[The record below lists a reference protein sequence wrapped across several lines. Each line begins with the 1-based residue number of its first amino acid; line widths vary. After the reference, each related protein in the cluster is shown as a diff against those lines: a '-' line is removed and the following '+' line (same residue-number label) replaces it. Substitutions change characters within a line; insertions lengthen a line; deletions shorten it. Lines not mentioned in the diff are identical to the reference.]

1 MARPSKAAPIDYG
14 KPRTLT
20 HGLLERAA
28 CPPDARF
35 VLVKDAGTKGL
46 RLRVTQAGG
55 KFWQFETRLRGKLIT
70 RSLGEWPALSITEAQ
85 TKARTL
91 RNMTAQG
98 VDPREAERQAQA
110 ERAERERQ
118 RAESERLRTL
128 TVADAWPAY
137 IEARREHWA
146 ALSLR
151 DNLNAARAGGEPKK
165 RGKGT
170 TTAGPLH
177 GFMSMRFVELT
188 PDAVQAWA
196 EREGKE
202 RPTRARLALRLFRAF
217 LNWCKTDARF
227 SAAVSDTNPATSGKA
242 REKLGKAKPKTDAL
256 LREQLPAWFAAVGS
270 MGNATI
276 SAYLQCLLLTGA
288 RPGELLGL
296 RWGGVNEQWRGLSIR
311 DKDESKGGK
320 DGTREIPL
328 TPYVHHLIAG
338 LPRRGPFV
346 FAGTRGDQPMSIP
359 TRANAAA
366 CAVAGVDVTLHG
378 LRRSFGSLAEWLEL
392 PAGVVAQI
400 QGHKPSATAE
410 KHYRVRPLDLLRL
423 HHERFEAWILE
434 QAGVKFIA
442 SKKPGKLRAVGS
454 AAK

>member
-1 MARPSKAAPIDYG
+1 MARPSKAAPIDYS

-35 VLVKDAGTKGL
+35 VLVKDADAKGL

-70 RSLGEWPALSITEAQ
+70 RALGEWPAMPITEAQ

-98 VDPREAERQAQA
+98 VDPREAERQVQA

-118 RAESERLRTL
+118 RAKSERLHAL
-128 TVADAWPAY
+128 TVADAWADY
-137 IEARREHWA
+137 IEARRPYWA

-177 GFMSMRFVELT
+177 VFMTMRMVELT
-188 PDAVQAWA
+188 PDTVQAWA

-217 LNWCKTDARF
+217 LTWCKGRPDYAELLPEQ
-227 SAAVSDTNPATSGKA
+227 NPATTRSA
-242 REKLGKAKPKTDAL
+242 REALGKAKPKTDAL
-256 LREQLPAWFAAVGS
+256 MREQLAAWFAAVRS

-296 RWGGVNEQWRGLSIR
+296 RWEDVNEQWHGLTIR
-311 DKDESKGGK
+311 DKDESKGGI
-320 DGTREIPL
+320 DGTRVVPL
-328 TPYVHHLIAG
+328 TPYAHGLIAG

-346 FAGTRGDQPMSIP
+346 FAGTRGDKPMSIP

-410 KHYRVRPLDLLRL
+410 RHYRVRPLDLLRL
-423 HHERFEAWILE
+423 HHEKFEAWILE
-434 QAGVKFIA
+434 QAGVKFDA
-442 SKKPGKLRAVGS
+442 QAEPGKLRAVNN
-454 AAK
+454 